1 MHTLSLPF
9 NICQMNLDYVIAK
22 NHEIAVTSNMML
34 CIFLFVTYSLYGFYN
49 NHLNKL
55 RIKKSELTTTI
66 MYYKEL
72 VELMNNT
79 DEVFDFI
86 EMDINDPETLI
97 EHYNDNVNVN
107 VNVNVNDDETA
118 STMNEDSNEE
128 TEDSNEE
135 TEDSNEEEEEPIPRP
150 PPTPHPRPTRPNRIL
165 RSQSRKEEEYRFDR
179 DYNVELKSN
188 TRNTSTR
195 PLYTSPL
202 SQTPSTN
209 SPRKRRL
216 NHSSSHLG
224 ISGKNWHLD

>member
-34 CIFLFVTYSLYGFYN
+34 CIFLFVVYSMYGFYN
-49 NHLNKL
+49 NHLNNQRTLNSKL
-55 RIKKSELTTTI
+55 SNTI
-66 MYYKEL
+66 MHYKEL

-79 DEVFDFI
+79 DEVFDFT
-86 EMDINDPETLI
+86 EMDINDPESLI
-97 EHYNDNVNVN
+97 EHYNDNEDE
-107 VNVNVNDDETA
+107 DDTENENEDEDDTA
-118 STMNEDSNEE
+118 STMNEESNEE
-128 TEDSNEE
+128 D
-135 TEDSNEEEEEPIPRP
+135 EEPLPRP
-150 PPTPHPRPTRPNRIL
+150 PPTPQPRPTRPTRSNSSRVL

-188 TRNTSTR
+188 SRNTSTR
-195 PLYTSPL
+195 PSN
-202 SQTPSTN
+202 N

>member
-34 CIFLFVTYSLYGFYN
+34 CIFLFVVYSLYGFYN
-49 NHLNKL
+49 NHLNRQ
-55 RIKKSELTTTI
+55 RILNSELANTI
-66 MYYKEL
+66 MHYKEL

-79 DEVFDFI
+79 DEVFDFT
-86 EMDINDPETLI
+86 EMDINDPESLI
-97 EHYNDNVNVN
+97 EHYNENE
-107 VNVNVNDDETA
+107 DDTENENEDEDDTA

-128 TEDSNEE
+128 EE
-135 TEDSNEEEEEPIPRP
+135 LPRP
-150 PPTPHPRPTRPNRIL
+150 PPTPQPRPTRPTRSNSNRIL
-165 RSQSRKEEEYRFDR
+165 RSQSRKEEEYKFDR

-195 PLYTSPL
+195 PSYTRPS
-202 SQTPSTN
+202 SQPPSTN
-209 SPRKRRL
+209 TPRKRRL

>member
-1 MHTLSLPF
+1 
-9 NICQMNLDYVIAK
+9 MNLDYVIAK

-49 NHLNKL
+49 NHLNKQ
-55 RIKKSELTTTI
+55 RILNSKLSNTI
-66 MYYKEL
+66 MHYKEL

-79 DEVFDFI
+79 DEVFDFT
-86 EMDINDPETLI
+86 EMDINDPESLI
-97 EHYNDNVNVN
+97 EHYNE
-107 VNVNVNDDETA
+107 DDTENEDEDDTA

-128 TEDSNEE
+128 D
-135 TEDSNEEEEEPIPRP
+135 EEPLPRP
-150 PPTPHPRPTRPNRIL
+150 PPTPQPRPTRPTRSNSTRIL
-165 RSQSRKEEEYRFDR
+165 RSQARKEEEYRFDR

-195 PLYTSPL
+195 PS
-202 SQTPSTN
+202 SQPPSNN